1 MPTLLDCHIC
11 IEKGALTKSK
21 LKKIFVRAD
30 EAENTLLFYKHS
42 VFFFFLG
49 GGGEGSGSV

>member
-42 VFFFFLG
+42 VFCFFW